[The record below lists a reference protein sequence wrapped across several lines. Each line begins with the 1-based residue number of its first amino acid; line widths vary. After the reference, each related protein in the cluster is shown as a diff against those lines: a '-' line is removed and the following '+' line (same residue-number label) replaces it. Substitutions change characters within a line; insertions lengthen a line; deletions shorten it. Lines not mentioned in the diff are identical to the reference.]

1 MPLPWFNL
9 AGPRVLVSAVS
20 VMARVLVSTFPGVNS
35 ALRYNRL
42 QNALN
47 DRIPRLKS
55 KLGKAK
61 SRHPDSTLEVPRNST
76 SNTMI
81 HNGIE
86 MVEIKSD
93 DGTFELSVSNV
104 EDPRRNDWDSSSAKI
119 SRLGPLVSGLIP
131 VGVATHLNRT
141 NYMIVEKTGNLASGK
156 LLPAKD
162 GDGSRG
168 IIVDDDGNWIGHA
181 KLHDSPLTKVM
192 NLTQVWA
199 VVSFFVAQKHLH
211 DISQNLTSISAD
223 ISKISEFQQNERLS
237 GIVGDYHY
245 LVELVERLEYSPEAM
260 EEKKFD
266 VVEDIYRQ
274 AFSSHNHLLTDIRNV
289 RVDSE
294 NVEAASAGLQE
305 LNYLLAQVFLVFQ
318 VRILCFKLQEMFN
331 PDTHTIANRLGRL
344 GTEINKIAPLVY
356 KKFDDFLDREVSVWE
371 KAKHAI
377 GGGVGPFD
385 SSFERMQVFSEIETS
400 SDKFEVSFDHLAKTY
415 NDMSR
420 AVFSIANPK
429 QQLLLKI
436 DGDRIVGISDCN

>member
-1 MPLPWFNL
+1 MPLPWFFW
-9 AGPRVLVSAVS
+9 AGR
-20 VMARVLVSTFPGVNS
+20 RFLVSTVPGGDN
-35 ALRYNRL
+35 ALRYIRL
-42 QNALN
+42 QNALS

-55 KLGKAK
+55 KLGQAK
-61 SRHPDSTLEVPRNST
+61 SRRPGNLLDAPQKPASDALFQKGSER
-76 SNTMI
+76 
-81 HNGIE
+81 
-86 MVEIKSD
+86 VEIKSD
-93 DGTFELSVSNV
+93 DDNFELSVSKIV
-104 EDPRRNDWDSSSAKI
+104 DPGRRDWDTSNARI
-119 SRLGPLVSGLIP
+119 NRLSPLVSALP
-131 VGVATHLNRT
+131 LAGVAKHFYST
-141 NYMIVEKTGNLASGK
+141 NYMIVEASGPLSRATKGGGFRALIHSNGK
-156 LLPAKD
+156 LE
-162 GDGSRG
+162 
-168 IIVDDDGNWIGHA
+168 HA
-181 KLHDSPLTKVM
+181 RLHDPQLGGVM
-192 NLTQVWA
+192 IPA
-199 VVSFFVAQKHLH
+199 VIWTAASVILAQKHLH
-211 DISQNLTSISAD
+211 DISCKLAEISAN

-274 AFSSHNHLLTDIRNV
+274 TFSSHNHLLTDIRNV
-289 RVDSE
+289 RVDPE

-377 GGGVGPFD
+377 GGGFGPVDFP
-385 SSFERMQVFSEIETS
+385 FERMQVFSEIETS

-429 QQLLLKI
+429 QQLLLKM